1 MLFKKRN
8 ITLQKQKTNK
18 MMADFE
24 NTQLL
29 TELKVVVSLLEK
41 ENLDLRN
48 PVINKYLVMQKIE
61 PVKIQQL

>member
-1 MLFKKRN
+1 
-8 ITLQKQKTNK
+8 

-29 TELKVVVSLLEK
+29 TELNVAVSLLEK

-48 PVINKYLVMQKIE
+48 PVINKYLAMQKI
-61 PVKIQQL
+61 

>member
-1 MLFKKRN
+1 
-8 ITLQKQKTNK
+8 

-48 PVINKYLVMQKIE
+48 PVINKYLAMQKIE